1 MVEEQG
7 SPAPSSVVESL
18 INELIGMRRNLAEL
32 AGYKEDF
39 EREVKERERAEAE
52 FRTIRDSLEEE
63 LRDRSAAVERLSGEL
78 EKEIS
83 ERKRIEEEFSGIRS
97 FLEGQLAARGAE
109 LERLQGELQREVDE
123 RKQAVGNLEQSLQ
136 QFRSLLDS
144 VQQIHAKLD
153 TEAS

>member
-1 MVEEQG
+1 MVEEQD
-7 SPAPSSVVESL
+7 SPASSSVVESL
-18 INELIGMRRNLAEL
+18 INELIGMRQKLAEL

-39 EREVKERERAEAE
+39 EREVKDREHAEAE
-52 FRTIRDSLEEE
+52 FRNIRASLEEE
-63 LRDRSAAVERLSGEL
+63 LRERAAAVERLNGEL
-78 EKEIS
+78 ERELG

-97 FLEGQLAARGAE
+97 FLEGQLAERGAE